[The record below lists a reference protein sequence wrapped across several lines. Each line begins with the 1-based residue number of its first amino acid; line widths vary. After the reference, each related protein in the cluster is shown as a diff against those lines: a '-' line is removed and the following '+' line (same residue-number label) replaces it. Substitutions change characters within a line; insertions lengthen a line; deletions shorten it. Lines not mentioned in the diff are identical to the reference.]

1 MLILNFC
8 KDNFYLELVVM
19 RFSVQN
25 YLNSFRIKNQPKMLV
40 KKNSGEL
47 IPYNPKSLKRSLTKS
62 GAKKEEVEEVFEQVS
77 KDLFDGITTRELY
90 KKAFQYLKNYRSSYA
105 ARYSLKRALRDLGP
119 EGYYFEKWFSRVMQA
134 AGYETIHSETVQ
146 GNSVTHEID
155 VVAAKGDQLL
165 FCECKFRNDEEAKI
179 SVTTPMYF
187 LSRMKDVEQHT
198 YHFFG
203 QDMKPTKGF
212 LVTNAYLTTDSID
225 FANYYGIGLISW
237 DYPEKL
243 SIKHLVDSA
252 ALYPITCLTTLT
264 DEQEKILLSK
274 ECILVKDLQDNAK
287 ILDSLNLSQEKL
299 NEVLEEANELLAI
312 NNFTCVIE

>member
-1 MLILNFC
+1 
-8 KDNFYLELVVM
+8 
-19 RFSVQN
+19 
-25 YLNSFRIKNQPKMLV
+25 MLV

-47 IPYNPKSLKRSLTKS
+47 IPYDPKALKRSLTKS
-62 GAKKEEVEEVFEQVS
+62 GAKKEEVEEVFELVS
-77 KDLFDGITTRELY
+77 KDLYDGISTRDLY

-119 EGYYFEKWFSRVMQA
+119 EGYYFEKWIGKLMQS
-134 AGYETIHSETVQ
+134 AGYESLHSEVVQ
-146 GNSVTHEID
+146 GNAVTHEID
-155 VVAAKGDQLL
+155 VVASKGDQLL
-165 FCECKFRNDEEAKI
+165 FCECKFRNDEDAKI

-187 LSRMKDVEQHT
+187 LSRMKEVQDHT

-203 QDMKPTKGF
+203 RDMKPTKGF

-237 DYPEKL
+237 DYPEDL

-264 DEQEKILLSK
+264 DEQEKVLLSK
-274 ECILVKDLQDNAK
+274 ECILVKDLKDNPK
-287 ILDSLNLSQEKL
+287 VLDSLNLAQVQLK
-299 NEVLEEANELLAI
+299 EVLEEANELLEI
-312 NNFTCVIE
+312 DNFTCVIE

>member
-1 MLILNFC
+1 
-8 KDNFYLELVVM
+8 
-19 RFSVQN
+19 
-25 YLNSFRIKNQPKMLV
+25 MLV

-47 IPYNPKSLKRSLTKS
+47 IPYDPKALKRSLTKS
-62 GAKKEEVEEVFEQVS
+62 GAKKEEVEEVFELVS
-77 KDLFDGITTRELY
+77 KDLYDGISTRDLY

-119 EGYYFEKWFSRVMQA
+119 EGYYFEKWIGKLMES
-134 AGYETIHSETVQ
+134 AGYESLHSEVVQ
-146 GNSVTHEID
+146 GNAVTHEID
-155 VVAAKGDQLL
+155 VVASKGDQLL
-165 FCECKFRNDEEAKI
+165 FCECKFRNDEDAKI

-187 LSRMKDVEQHT
+187 LSRMKEVQDHT

-203 QDMKPTKGF
+203 RDMKPTKGF

-237 DYPEKL
+237 DYPEDL

-264 DEQEKILLSK
+264 DEQEKVLLSK
-274 ECILVKDLQDNAK
+274 ECILVKDLKDNPK
-287 ILDSLNLSQEKL
+287 VLDSLNLGQDQLK
-299 NEVLEEANELLAI
+299 EVLEEANELLEI
-312 NNFTCVIE
+312 DNFTCVIE

>member
-1 MLILNFC
+1 
-8 KDNFYLELVVM
+8 
-19 RFSVQN
+19 
-25 YLNSFRIKNQPKMLV
+25 MLV

-47 IPYNPKSLKRSLTKS
+47 IPYDPKALKRSLTKS
-62 GAKKEEVEEVFEQVS
+62 GAKKEEVEEVFELVS
-77 KDLFDGITTRELY
+77 KDLYDGISTRDLY

-119 EGYYFEKWFSRVMQA
+119 EGYYFEKWIGKLMQS
-134 AGYETIHSETVQ
+134 AGYESLHSEVVQ
-146 GNSVTHEID
+146 GNAVTHEID
-155 VVAAKGDQLL
+155 VVASKGDQSL
-165 FCECKFRNDEEAKI
+165 FCECKFRNDEDAKI

-187 LSRMKDVEQHT
+187 LSRMKEVQDHT

-203 QDMKPTKGF
+203 RDMKPTKGF

-237 DYPEKL
+237 DYPEDL

-264 DEQEKILLSK
+264 DEQEKVLLSK
-274 ECILVKDLQDNAK
+274 ECILVKDLKDNPK
-287 ILDSLNLSQEKL
+287 VLDSLNLAQDQLK
-299 NEVLEEANELLAI
+299 EVLEEANELLEI
-312 NNFTCVIE
+312 DNFTCVIE

>member
-1 MLILNFC
+1 
-8 KDNFYLELVVM
+8 
-19 RFSVQN
+19 
-25 YLNSFRIKNQPKMLV
+25 MLV

-47 IPYNPKSLKRSLTKS
+47 IPYDPKALKRSLTKS
-62 GAKKEEVEEVFEQVS
+62 GAKKEEVEEVFELVS
-77 KDLFDGITTRELY
+77 KDLYDGISTRDLY

-119 EGYYFEKWFSRVMQA
+119 EGYYFEKWIGKLMQS
-134 AGYETIHSETVQ
+134 AGYESLHSEVVQ
-146 GNSVTHEID
+146 GSAVTHEID
-155 VVAAKGDQLL
+155 VVASKGDQLL
-165 FCECKFRNDEEAKI
+165 FCECKFRNDEDAKI

-187 LSRMKDVEQHT
+187 LSRMKEVQDHT

-203 QDMKPTKGF
+203 RDMKPTKGF

-237 DYPEKL
+237 DYPEDL

-264 DEQEKILLSK
+264 DEQEKVLLSK
-274 ECILVKDLQDNAK
+274 ECILVKDLKDNPK
-287 ILDSLNLSQEKL
+287 VLDSLNLAQDQLK
-299 NEVLEEANELLAI
+299 EVLEEANELLEI
-312 NNFTCVIE
+312 DNFTCVIE

>member
-1 MLILNFC
+1 
-8 KDNFYLELVVM
+8 
-19 RFSVQN
+19 
-25 YLNSFRIKNQPKMLV
+25 MLV

-47 IPYNPKSLKRSLTKS
+47 IPYDPKALKRSLTKS

-90 KKAFQYLKNYRSSYA
+90 KKAFDYLKKYRNSYA
-105 ARYSLKRALRDLGP
+105 ARYSLKSALRDLGP
-119 EGYYFEKWFSRVMQA
+119 EGYYFEKWIGRVMQS
-134 AGYETIHSETVQ
+134 AGYESLHSETVQ
-146 GNSVTHEID
+146 GNAVTHEID
-155 VVAAKGDQLL
+155 VVASKDNQLL

-187 LSRMKDVEQHT
+187 LSRMKDVEEHT

-203 QDMKPTKGF
+203 KDLKPTKGF

-237 DYPEKL
+237 DYPENL

-252 ALYPITCLTTLT
+252 ALYPITCLTSLN
-264 DEQEKILLSK
+264 KKKKKVLLSK
-274 ECILVKDLQDNAK
+274 ECILVKDLKDNSK

-299 NEVLEEANELLAI
+299 NEVLEEANELLQI
-312 NNFTCVIE
+312 DNFTCVIE